1 MASCVS
7 PCGGF
12 ALSVNTL
19 ELYWGQRSSSP
30 ETHILTHTHTH
41 MTRTGACTP
50 HMCHKHTRFY
60 HFCIR
65 FSHNGDLFLAEEN
78 QIGGNVWSV
87 SGCRHILETPG
98 ECRQTRSIL
107 RTSNSEGKRKM
118 TQAATGWKLEVKDQP
133 SPVPFPGT
141 GPCSVCAPVREEG
154 GSL

>member
-41 MTRTGACTP
+41 DTYGCM
-50 HMCHKHTRFY
+50 HTTHVPQAHQVLSFLHQVFTQWR
-60 HFCIR
+60 
-65 FSHNGDLFLAEEN
+65 LFLAEEN